1 MRGDRMAA
9 ETIILRATE
18 TASLHYQQPTQ
29 SFYNEN
35 PVVLW
40 RNGYSEKDYLLI
52 KFEKFPNSHLKY
64 KYSTGYIVGY
74 IESFTNNGHI
84 LSLFARSL
92 PYDFDIKD
100 RTYAADSDFVY
111 GSGYSA
117 NIVSVGA
124 IRNELPSR
132 EYAMPFIWDGASL
145 YLSALYVSQVNQTV
159 KVQFA
164 AGAVDA
170 NRPYLEIYLDDP
182 DINVSIEPKTGFID
196 EKEINTFSWD
206 WTTNSIGGKSALSA
220 QMVSLQ
226 WRDGAEG
233 EITEIEIGS
242 NINQYTFSANT
253 FPNTTSLQW
262 KISISFAE
270 GYTAES
276 DWATL
281 TTIDATPT
289 VEIISPKSVYI
300 DGSIDNIFSWDYDIS
315 TGSAQY
321 GAVLQYSDNNGLDWK
336 NLGTV
341 TGASTTYT
349 VPANTLPA
357 GTILWKVQA
366 TNSDGGT
373 SEWSEP
379 ATVVVRSAPPVPVV
393 SVSGA
398 SPRPIISWQA
408 LGQQAYQVQVGGYD
422 SGEMYGTNKSYKVPE
437 FLPDGPAI
445 AKVRIQ
451 NSFGIWSE
459 WGTAEFTVANV
470 EIGSCVAKAT
480 WIKNWI
486 RVSWDFVAEAE
497 RIATFYIYRDNALI
511 GKTTES
517 FFDDQLAWGAHAYK
531 IRCAAGDYYAM
542 SNEVKAKLDIKTA
555 CIAEYGVWDW
565 LELPVVRGRLP
576 ALSTQYTGNVTY
588 LHFAGRTLPVAEIG
602 EERDVSWSFA
612 FSTTNRECAERMA
625 SLFARL
631 VVYKDPRDGACVGV
645 LEGQSRQSD
654 RYGWDFSYT
663 LRAVDHKEVVT
674 YDV

>member
-1 MRGDRMAA
+1 MPTEM
-9 ETIILRATE
+9 IKLYATG
-18 TASLHYQQPTQ
+18 TATLHQLQPTQ

-35 PVVLW
+35 PAELILTN
-40 RNGYSEKDYLLI
+40 RHSSDYAKQDQLLI
-52 KFEKFPNSHLKY
+52 KFEAIGEEYLSKRFVQANI
-64 KYSTGYIVGY
+64 YSY
-74 IESFTNNGHI
+74 IESYPTQVRITYWMLWLLPKNYAI
-84 LSLFARSL
+84 TDRS
-92 PYDFDIKD
+92 F
-100 RTYAADSDFVY
+100 AADAISESEDSSY
-111 GSGYSA
+111 YRA
-117 NIVSVGA
+117 NIDDQIKVGWINVRLNNPIEDILNG
-124 IRNELPSR
+124 IRFQFSNWE
-132 EYAMPFIWDGASL
+132 SL
-145 YLSALYVSQVNQTV
+145 NNISYVIT
-159 KVQFA
+159 
-164 AGAVDA
+164 AGDKAE
-170 NRPYLEIYLDDP
+170 NRPYLAVVLDDP
-182 DINVSIEPKTGFID
+182 NIDIVLAPSSGFVD
-196 EKEINTFSWD
+196 EKKSNSFSWGWETD
-206 WTTNSIGGKSALSA
+206 SIGGKSSISP
-220 QMVSLQ
+220 QQSLLE
-226 WRDGAEG
+226 WRNGEEG
-233 EITEIEIGS
+233 EIQTIEIAEGIES
-242 NINQYTFSANT
+242 YIFPANT
-253 FPNTTSLQW
+253 FPETTALQW
-262 KISISFAE
+262 RVKVSFAE

-321 GAVLQYSDNNGLDWK
+321 GAVLQYSDNNGLEWK
-336 NLGTV
+336 SLGTV

-379 ATVVVRSAPPVPVV
+379 ATVVVRSASPMPVV
-393 SVSGA
+393 SVSGS

-422 SGEMYGTNKSYKVPE
+422 SGEMYGTNKSHKVPE

-445 AKVRIQ
+445 ARVRIQ

-459 WGTAEFTVANV
+459 WGTAEFTVVNV

-480 WIKNWI
+480 GIKNWI

-565 LELPVVRGRLP
+565 LDLPVVRGRLP

-588 LHFAGRTLPVAEIG
+588 LHFAGRALPVAEIG
-602 EERDVSWSFA
+602 EERDMSWSFA
-612 FSTTNRECAERMA
+612 FSTTSQGCAERMA

-663 LRAVDHKEVVT
+663 IRAVDHKEVVT